1 MGSSASTSES
11 SLIQAAIA
19 EEKKS
24 LQPSEI
30 KVSSCPT
37 TIIPQTELPIEPPEE
52 DIEFVSNINIDSS
65 CLMDS
70 FFYLPKIATNT
81 TRVSKT
87 REIMCGILE
96 KTTIVGHQ
104 VVFFCYPYF
113 DGNRYALRVFYIE
126 LLYDKPTKKNIL
138 RVTGPIAH
146 REKYYPKELIL
157 IYTSMEQIILLAQGT
172 MKIHGEYQYV
182 VNNCR
187 DYCKNLME
195 SIKKQLYAR
204 PSPYEWSDI
213 NTFLESQ
220 YIDILEKPPP
230 STDDIL
236 PAPYNAISDDIEPI
250 ESANAGGISYDFDF
264 ERIYLEV
271 STVRSQVAP
280 PNSESMWDGLFRKI
294 YTRRE
299 L

>member
-1 MGSSASTSES
+1 
-11 SLIQAAIA
+11 
-19 EEKKS
+19 
-24 LQPSEI
+24 
-30 KVSSCPT
+30 
-37 TIIPQTELPIEPPEE
+37 
-52 DIEFVSNINIDSS
+52 
-65 CLMDS
+65 MDS

-113 DGNRYALRVFYIE
+113 DGTRYALRVFYIE

-157 IYTSMEQIILLAQGT
+157 IYTSMEQIILLAQET
-172 MKIHGEYQYV
+172 MKIHGDYQYV

-220 YIDILEKPPP
+220 YIDILLNPLP
-230 STDDIL
+230 SRDESEQIDLDKVPTPNRSL
-236 PAPYNAISDDIEPI
+236 PAPTYNTISEH
-250 ESANAGGISYDFDF
+250 
-264 ERIYLEV
+264 
-271 STVRSQVAP
+271 AP